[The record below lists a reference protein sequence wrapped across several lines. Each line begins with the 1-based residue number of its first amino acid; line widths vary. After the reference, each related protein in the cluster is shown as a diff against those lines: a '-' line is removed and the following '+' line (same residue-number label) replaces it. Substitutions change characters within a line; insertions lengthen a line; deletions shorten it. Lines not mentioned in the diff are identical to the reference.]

1 MRLKIGFIF
10 CVSLLIFTAGCSD
23 CDGDK
28 DAEIIPIVGKMSW
41 AEWQESAG
49 WDDYSAKSYKL
60 SDKMVKKLR
69 SVIAGYDNLNFICV
83 SANWCIDSERGVPRI
98 YKLLAEAGYD
108 VDRIELYG
116 VDRQKSE
123 PSGDVAN
130 YGIEK
135 VPTLIIL
142 DGDVEIGRIVESP
155 IVGWSEDMLT
165 ILGD

>member
-1 MRLKIGFIF
+1 MKLNIALLLF
-10 CVSLLIFTAGCSD
+10 VSLLLFTTGCCD

-28 DAEIIPIVGKMSW
+28 DTEVIPIVGKMTW

-49 WDDYSAKSYKL
+49 WDDYSAKSYKP
-60 SDKMVKKLR
+60 SDKMVKELGR
-69 SVIAGYDNLNFICV
+69 VIEGYDNLNFICV

-123 PSGDVAN
+123 PSGNVAN
-130 YGIEK
+130 YDIEK

-155 IVGWSEDMLT
+155 IVGWAEDMIT